1 MRMSKRRSLRR
12 SLAVLILLLILLG
25 AGWTGLWYV
34 VANRLADHVAA
45 WEQQQRAQGWTITH
59 GTPTRTGW
67 PMAAGI
73 TLPGLTV
80 SGGARYLPGGI
91 VWQTASLTLALD
103 IRHPNDLFL
112 GVSGRQSLAVA
123 GRPAVPFQ
131 ATKFIGRMALLPGDR
146 PGLVQLHAIG
156 LIAAL
161 QKPDGTPEPLAVADL
176 AAAMQADDTADA
188 TGSALVV
195 AATLTGVDLPPNLV
209 PGFVRRVQTASFD
222 VALSGPL
229 APPMDWQ
236 KAGGSLTLRAAHL
249 ADGPLTLDG
258 QGRFQLDPF
267 LRPAGSL
274 LLAVTGLD
282 PVLDRLAANAVLS
295 RQEAVAVTAMLG
307 LMMRPPDPAVLQAPL
322 SLHDGLVSLGSIPLI
337 RLPF

>member
-1 MRMSKRRSLRR
+1 
-12 SLAVLILLLILLG
+12 VILLG

-34 VANRLADHVAA
+34 VAGRLADHVAA
-45 WEQQQRAQGWTITH
+45 WEQQERAAGWTITH

-91 VWQTASLTLALD
+91 AWQAASLTLALD

-112 GVSGRQSLAVA
+112 GANGRQSLAVA
-123 GRPAVPFQ
+123 GRPAMPFQ
-131 ATKFIGRMALLPGDR
+131 ATKLIGRVALLPGDR
-146 PGLVQLHAIG
+146 PGLVQLHATG

-161 QKPDGTPEPLAVADL
+161 QTADGAPEPLAIADI
-176 AAAMQADDTADA
+176 AAAIEANGTADA
-188 TGSALVV
+188 AGNALVV
-195 AATLTGVDLPPNLV
+195 AARLAEVDLPPGLV
-209 PGFVRRVQTASFD
+209 PGFARRVQTAAFD
-222 VALSGPL
+222 AALSGPV
-229 APPMDWQ
+229 ATPAAWQ
-236 KAGGSLTLRAAHL
+236 TAGGSLTLRAVHL

-267 LRPAGSL
+267 LRPAGTL
-274 LLAVTGLD
+274 GLAVTGLD

-295 RQEAVAVTAMLG
+295 RQEAIAVKAMLG
-307 LMMRPPDPAVLQAPL
+307 LMMRPPDPAVLQVPL
-322 SLHDGLVSLGSIPLI
+322 SLRAGMVSLGAIPLI
-337 RLPF
+337 RLSP